1 MKKHF
6 LKSFALLAML
16 FSAISINAG
25 SAWCN
30 RVIGHLD
37 PNGVGDKDD
46 KSYVRLTVQDNLDG
60 TISFIVAADPTLP
73 KAAPDVDYVLINPGI
88 GTAGDDATALE
99 SQTVKYSVPAGTEKI
114 TVEIL
119 WSYSNWGG
127 RYMVQNL
134 EIPLSEI
141 CGANDSGEGG
151 EDPVEP
157 TPDPEPEPE
166 TPSVVY
172 CDFPT
177 GHNGDAN
184 FGDADGR
191 ILVSVVKKS
200 ETAVRL
206 VVKSADAAT
215 KNLDLL
221 YVEAADANPHAT
233 TVGSDVAESDLREM
247 SVDITYPTA
256 PAKYNFMI
264 QWSHPNW
271 PGRWQTNLNDITVEQ
286 LCTEGGDEPEPTPD
300 PTITPGYSAGEVPII
315 HMFIPTMLKVMCVF
329 G

>member
-16 FSAISINAG
+16 FSALNINAG

-30 RVIGHLD
+30 RVIGHFD

-46 KSYVRLTVQDNLDG
+46 KSYVRLTVQDNQDG
-60 TISFIVAADPTLP
+60 TISFIVAADPTLS

-141 CGANDSGEGG
+141 CGASDSGEGG
-151 EDPVEP
+151 EAPVEP
-157 TPDPEPEPE
+157 TPNPEE
-166 TPSVVY
+166 TII
-172 CDFPT
+172 
-177 GHNGDAN
+177 A
-184 FGDADGR
+184 
-191 ILVSVVKKS
+191 
-200 ETAVRL
+200 ETYFA
-206 VVKSADAAT
+206 
-215 KNLDLL
+215 
-221 YVEAADANPHAT
+221 
-233 TVGSDVAESDLREM
+233 
-247 SVDITYPTA
+247 
-256 PAKYNFMI
+256 
-264 QWSHPNW
+264 PNW
-271 PGRWQTNLNDITVEQ
+271 TVDPTSSATYNAETGAITV
-286 LCTEGGDEPEPTPD
+286 D
-300 PTITPGYSAGEVPII
+300 
-315 HMFIPTMLKVMCVF
+315 LKSQFYGQWQAQVKVKHDIDFEALKKYQCSVKF
-329 G
+329 HANV